1 MAGQAPVLTIDGP
14 GGSGKGTIARL
25 VAARLGWAVLD
36 SGALYRLVGFG
47 ASIHNIDMDD
57 AGALGAYAASLDCEF
72 LPDGRVILEKQDV
85 SDKIRTE
92 ACGELASRVAAVA
105 AVRSALLQRQRDFRQ
120 PPGLVADGRD
130 MGTTVFPDAPCKVF
144 LTASASERA
153 KRRYKQL
160 KDKGISVN
168 LSALLEDIQ
177 ARDKR
182 DTERSVSPLKPAA
195 DAVTVDTTGLSIE
208 EVVTRVTAL
217 L

>member
-1 MAGQAPVLTIDGP
+1 MSEQAPVLTIDGP

-25 VAARLGWAVLD
+25 VAKQLGWAVLD
-36 SGALYRLVGFG
+36 SGALYRLVGLG
-47 ASIHNIDMDD
+47 AKIHNIDMGD
-57 AGALGAYAASLDCEF
+57 ATALGAYAAALDCEF
-72 LPDGRVILEKQDV
+72 LPDGTVLLEKQDV
-85 SDKIRTE
+85 SDEIRTE
-92 ACGELASRVAAVA
+92 ACGELASKVAVVG
-105 AVRSALLQRQRDFRQ
+105 AVRDALLQRQRDFRQ

-182 DTERSVSPLKPAA
+182 DTERTVSPLKPAS

-208 EVVTRVTAL
+208 EVVARVTAL

>member
-25 VAARLGWAVLD
+25 VAQRLGWAVLD
-36 SGALYRLVGFG
+36 SGALYRLVGLG
-47 ASIHNIDMDD
+47 ASNHNIDMED
-57 AGALGAYAASLDCEF
+57 ATALGAYAAALDCEF
-72 LPDGRVILEKQDV
+72 LPDGRVFLEKQDV
-85 SDKIRTE
+85 SDTIRTE
-92 ACGELASRVAAVA
+92 ACGELASRVAAVP
-105 AVRSALLQRQRDFRQ
+105 AVRAALLDRQRAFCA

-130 MGTTVFPDAPCKVF
+130 MGTTVFPNAKTKVF
-144 LTASASERA
+144 LTASPEERA

-160 KDKGISVN
+160 IDKGISVN

-182 DTERSVSPLKPAA
+182 DSERSASPLKPAA
-195 DAVTVDTTGLSIE
+195 DAVTVDTTGLTID
-208 EVVTRVTAL
+208 EVVNKVLEL